1 MRSGLSSQL
10 SSAQGC
16 ISGATIKYLEVSVSR
31 RTRLKVTFQLKIK
44 PKNTPPSPVS
54 TLGDSI
60 LVKHS
65 SFVSSL
71 SFLQHRDHQQQ
82 QLDMLVFFFFLPECL
97 EHKCEERH
105 KHTVVPLKFKRGN
118 TKQNKKKKRCG
129 ERNRQKER
137 GVVFWCS

>member
-1 MRSGLSSQL
+1 MRSGQSSQL

-54 TLGDSI
+54 TLGDST

-118 TKQNKKKKRCG
+118 TKQNKTKKRCG